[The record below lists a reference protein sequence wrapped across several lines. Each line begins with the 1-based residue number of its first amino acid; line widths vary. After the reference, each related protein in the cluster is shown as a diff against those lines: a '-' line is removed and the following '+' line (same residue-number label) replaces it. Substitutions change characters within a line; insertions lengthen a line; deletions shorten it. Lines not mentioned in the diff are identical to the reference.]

1 MPEVADAFRRFG
13 GSYLEAHGAAM
24 LPSHRRA
31 VADIIACRTEALG
44 GQQWCC
50 NHCGA
55 LLHVFHSC
63 RNRACP
69 KCHAEQTQAWLEQ
82 RREEM
87 LPVPYFHVTVTVP
100 EELRAVLRRHQID
113 GYGAL
118 IKAAA
123 EAIIVLARDPRWVG
137 GTVGV
142 LAVLHTWTQRL
153 IFHPHVHCL
162 VTGGGLSE
170 DGAAWHP
177 AGKTFLFPKT
187 ALATLARARFRDAF
201 ARLCPDADLPPHVWQ
216 IPWVVHITPWGEG
229 QQAALD
235 YLARYAFRIAI
246 TNNRILAVDDATVTY
261 RYKDRTADRQRKETV
276 AGHEFMRRFLQ
287 HVLPAGFHK
296 VRYYGLWHASRR
308 EPLRNLR
315 NVLLLAQ
322 PANPQ
327 ADPAASEPDAD
338 PQAPPSPRRC
348 PHCGDRPSDTAA
360 PAVARPAARPV
371 TTSMLPTPTPPTPCC
386 RSTVPSR
393 ERRRSPA
400 ATPESSEIAPRQRP
414 QQPIGLHQRAIIRPA
429 QPFNPPAA
437 SSYRVSDHLP
447 R

>member
-1 MPEVADAFRRFG
+1 MPEVADAFRRFA
-13 GSYLEAHGAAM
+13 GSYVAAHGAAM

-31 VADIIACRTEALG
+31 IADIIACRTEALG

-50 NHCGA
+50 NHCGT

-69 KCHAEQTQAWLEQ
+69 KCHAEQTQAWLDQ
-82 RREEM
+82 RRAEM

-100 EELRAVLRRHQID
+100 EELRAALRRHQID

-118 IKAAA
+118 MKAAA

-137 GTVGV
+137 GIVGV

-153 IFHPHVHCL
+153 VFHPHVHCL
-162 VTGGGLSE
+162 VTGGGLSD
-170 DGAAWHP
+170 DGATWHP
-177 AGKTFLFPKT
+177 AGKRFLFPKT

-246 TNNRILAVDDATVTY
+246 TNNRILAVDDETVTY
-261 RYKDRTADRQRKETV
+261 RYKDRAADRQRKETV
-276 AGHEFMRRFLQ
+276 AGHEFIRRFLQ

-296 VRYYGLWHASRR
+296 VRYYGLWHAARR

-315 NVLLLAQ
+315 NLLLLAQ
-322 PANPQ
+322 PASP
-327 ADPAASEPDAD
+327 PAEPAGPEPDAD
-338 PQAPPSPRRC
+338 PQAAPSPRRC
-348 PHCGDRPSDTAA
+348 PHCHTGHLTLLRRLSP
-360 PAVARPAARPV
+360 ARPQGP
-371 TTSMLPTPTPPTPCC
+371 
-386 RSTVPSR
+386 
-393 ERRRSPA
+393 
-400 ATPESSEIAPRQRP
+400 
-414 QQPIGLHQRAIIRPA
+414 
-429 QPFNPPAA
+429 
-437 SSYRVSDHLP
+437 
-447 R
+447 

>member
-1 MPEVADAFRRFG
+1 MPEVADVFRRFG
-13 GSYLEAHGAAM
+13 GSYLAVHGAAM

-50 NHCGA
+50 TDCGA

-82 RREEM
+82 RRADI

-100 EELRAVLRRHQID
+100 EELRAALRRHQID

-118 IKAAA
+118 MKAAA
-123 EAIIVLARDPRWVG
+123 AAIIVLARDPRWVG

-162 VTGGGLSE
+162 VTGGGLSD
-170 DGAAWHP
+170 DGAIWHP

-201 ARLCPDADLPPHVWQ
+201 ARLCPAADLSPHVWQ
-216 IPWVVHITPWGEG
+216 IPWVVHITPWGQG

-261 RYKDRTADRQRKETV
+261 RYKDRAADRQRKQTV
-276 AGHEFMRRFLQ
+276 AGHEFIRRFLQ

-296 VRYYGLWHASRR
+296 VRYYGLWHASRQ
-308 EPLRNLR
+308 PLRNLR
-315 NVLLLAQ
+315 NVLRLAQ
-322 PANPQ
+322 PARPPAEPAPQ
-327 ADPAASEPDAD
+327 PDAD

-348 PHCGDRPSDTAA
+348 PHCETGHLILLRRLSP
-360 PAVARPAARPV
+360 ARPQGP
-371 TTSMLPTPTPPTPCC
+371 
-386 RSTVPSR
+386 
-393 ERRRSPA
+393 
-400 ATPESSEIAPRQRP
+400 
-414 QQPIGLHQRAIIRPA
+414 
-429 QPFNPPAA
+429 
-437 SSYRVSDHLP
+437 
-447 R
+447 